1 MDNLPLTGLQIVELP
16 SGIAG
21 AYCGRLFSQYGA
33 QVTKIN
39 PLNFQTNDLSKSFEY
54 LNTSKK
60 IVNYNFNSSKQR
72 RCINSII
79 QNCDVL
85 IHSSNLTSSQ
95 NFDFNGINNPKLI
108 SISISDMGSNGPL
121 KNLETTDLILQA
133 TSGIMSLSS
142 SQNGI
147 PIKIPGNTSYFH
159 AGSYAYSA
167 ALFALIAMKES
178 GIGSTV
184 EISVLE
190 SILPII
196 APSLLH
202 STYSGLP
209 DKKLIPTKKQLVQCK
224 DGKVFINSRDQ
235 ASLEII
241 EAIFNIQ
248 LQKIPENSGETLTNQ
263 NSILEECFRDMTMNE
278 IFQRLSPLGILVGM
292 KLTISD
298 LVKNEHLRSRQFFDN
313 IDYLSNDQVPIPGL
327 PFKIIKSS
335 EKPEIPHRINQ
346 KSSNHINLNSCD
358 SLHNQNH
365 VNRKKADT
373 SIQELKPLPLAN
385 LRVVALTHTWS
396 GALTSQ
402 LLGSLGAEV
411 IQIESPTRPDLWR
424 GPIEEINTHDYAYNF
439 NDQTPYNHYYNFNAV
454 NQNKLGMT
462 LDLEAKEGR
471 EKFLDLVRIS
481 DIVVENFSLRV
492 LKNLNLEF
500 QSLLNVNPSLIML
513 RMPGYGTFGEYSMF
527 PANGSCIEL
536 MTGIPSILNYFPE
549 LSPIMHTDVIAGN
562 LGLAAVLTGLFTKLH
577 SGKGQLIDL
586 SQQETALS
594 FFGDML
600 SIGDPQNQLIENGSP
615 EMSPH
620 GAFKCAG
627 NNSWIAI
634 AIRNEEDWQTFC
646 HVTKNIAWLKRKEF
660 SNLINRLKNKILL
673 HEVIN
678 NWSKKL
684 EVDEIETLLQSVS
697 IPAIKIASISDLKE
711 NLHLKYRSVFEEIS
725 RNQEEKDYFINTPF
739 IVNNHRI
746 INSQKSPEFGEHNY
760 HILSSIL
767 GLSEHEIEIL
777 HTNQITGNHIK

>member
-1 MDNLPLTGLQIVELP
+1 MDYLPLKGLKVIELP
-16 SGIAG
+16 SGQAG
-21 AYCGRLFSQYGA
+21 AYCGRLFHQYGA
-33 QVTKIN
+33 QVTRISC
-39 PLNFQTNDLSKSFEY
+39 PAEESNDLDQNAEY
-54 LNTSKK
+54 LHIGKS
-60 IVNYNFNSSKQR
+60 ILEFNFNSDYDTKKLNSLLSK
-72 RCINSII
+72 CHI
-79 QNCDVL
+79 L
-85 IHSSNLTSSQ
+85 IHSSNWTS
-95 NFDFNGINNPKLI
+95 NKNLDPKEINNPKLI
-108 SISISDMGSNGPL
+108 SISISNMGSSGPL
-121 KNLETTDLILQA
+121 NNLETTDLILQA

-142 SQNGI
+142 SENGI
-147 PIKIPGNTSYFH
+147 PLKIPGNTSYFH

-167 ALFALIAMKES
+167 ALFALIGMNES
-178 GIGSTV
+178 GTGSTV

-202 STYSGLP
+202 STYTDLP
-209 DKKLIPTKKQLVQCK
+209 DNQLVRTNNHLVQCK

-235 ASLEII
+235 ASLEVI
-241 EAIFNIQ
+241 EAVFNIK
-248 LQKIPENSGETLTNQ
+248 LQKLPEDDPETIILQ
-263 NSILEECFRDMTMNE
+263 NSILEECFRNLTMNE
-278 IFQRLSPLGILVGM
+278 IFQKLSPLGILVGM
-292 KLTISD
+292 KLPLSN
-298 LVKNEHLRSRQFFDN
+298 LVKNEHLKSRQFFDN
-313 IDYLSNDQVPIPGL
+313 IDYFSNDQIPIPGL

-335 EKPEIPHRINQ
+335 GKSKNHRRINQ
-346 KSSNHINLNSCD
+346 KSSNHMNLNSCD
-358 SLHNQNH
+358 ISHNKNH
-365 VNRKKADT
+365 EYREKTNA
-373 SIQELKPLPLAN
+373 SNEELNPLPLKN
-385 LRVVALTHTWS
+385 IRVVALTHTWS

-424 GPIEEINTHDYAYNF
+424 GPIEDINTNDYPYDF
-439 NDQTPYNHYYNFNAV
+439 DDQTPYNHYYNFNAV

-462 LDLEAKEGR
+462 LDLASIEGR

-500 QSLLNVNPSLIML
+500 QTLLNVNPSLIML
-513 RMPGYGTFGEYSMF
+513 RMPGYGTFGEYSLS

-536 MTGIPSILNYFPE
+536 MTGIPSILNYSPP
-549 LSPIMHTDVIAGN
+549 LSSIMHTDVIAGN
-562 LGLAAVLTGLFTKLH
+562 LGLAAVLTGLFAKLH

-600 SIGDPQNQLIENGSP
+600 GVRDPQNQFIENASL

-634 AIRNEEDWQTFC
+634 AIRNEKEWRAFC
-646 HVTKNIAWLKRKEF
+646 RVTKNRVWLKRKEF
-660 SNLINRLKNKILL
+660 SNLINRLKNNVLL

-678 NWSKKL
+678 NWSQTV
-684 EVDEIETLLQSVS
+684 EVDEIETLLQSAS
-697 IPAIKIASISDLKE
+697 IPAMKIASISDLKE
-711 NLHLKYRSVFEEIS
+711 NLHLKNRNVFKEIS
-725 RNQEEKDYFINTPF
+725 RNQQEKDYFVNTPF
-739 IVNNHRI
+739 ILNNHRI
-746 INSQKSPEFGEHNY
+746 INSQKAPEFGQDNY

-777 HTNQITGNHIK
+777 HTNEITGNHIK

>member
-1 MDNLPLTGLQIVELP
+1 MDNLPLTGLEIVELP
-16 SGIAG
+16 SGLAG

-39 PLNFQTNDLSKSFEY
+39 SLKVQSNDLNKNFEY
-54 LNTSKK
+54 LNIGKK
-60 IVNYNFNSSKQR
+60 IVDYNFNSSKQR

-85 IHSSNLTSSQ
+85 IHSSNLTSTQ
-95 NFDFNGINNPKLI
+95 KFDFNEINNPKLI
-108 SISISDMGSNGPL
+108 SISISDTGSNGPL

-167 ALFALIAMKES
+167 ALFALIARKES
-178 GIGSTV
+178 GTGSTV

-209 DKKLIPTKKQLVQCK
+209 DKKLIPHKKQLVKCK

-248 LQKIPENSGETLTNQ
+248 LQKIPEDSDETLTNQ

-298 LVKNEHLRSRQFFDN
+298 LVKNEHLRSRKFFEN

-335 EKPEIPHRINQ
+335 KKPEIPHRINQ
-346 KSSNHINLNSCD
+346 NHLD
-358 SLHNQNH
+358 
-365 VNRKKADT
+365 RKKTDT
-373 SIQELKPLPLAN
+373 SNQEVKSLPLAN

-424 GPIEEINTHDYAYNF
+424 GPIEDINTHDYPCNF
-439 NDQTPYNHYYNFNAV
+439 NNQTPYNHYYNFNAV

-481 DIVVENFSLRV
+481 DIVVENFS
-492 LKNLNLEF
+492 
-500 QSLLNVNPSLIML
+500 
-513 RMPGYGTFGEYSMF
+513 
-527 PANGSCIEL
+527 
-536 MTGIPSILNYFPE
+536 
-549 LSPIMHTDVIAGN
+549 
-562 LGLAAVLTGLFTKLH
+562 
-577 SGKGQLIDL
+577 
-586 SQQETALS
+586 
-594 FFGDML
+594 
-600 SIGDPQNQLIENGSP
+600 
-615 EMSPH
+615 
-620 GAFKCAG
+620 
-627 NNSWIAI
+627 
-634 AIRNEEDWQTFC
+634 
-646 HVTKNIAWLKRKEF
+646 
-660 SNLINRLKNKILL
+660 
-673 HEVIN
+673 
-678 NWSKKL
+678 
-684 EVDEIETLLQSVS
+684 
-697 IPAIKIASISDLKE
+697 
-711 NLHLKYRSVFEEIS
+711 
-725 RNQEEKDYFINTPF
+725 
-739 IVNNHRI
+739 
-746 INSQKSPEFGEHNY
+746 
-760 HILSSIL
+760 
-767 GLSEHEIEIL
+767 
-777 HTNQITGNHIK
+777 

>member
-1 MDNLPLTGLQIVELP
+1 LDNLPLTGLQIVELP
-16 SGIAG
+16 SGLAG

-39 PLNFQTNDLSKSFEY
+39 SLKVQSNDLNKNFEY
-54 LNTSKK
+54 LNIGKK
-60 IVNYNFNSSKQR
+60 IVDYNFNSSKQR

-85 IHSSNLTSSQ
+85 IHSSNLTSTQ
-95 NFDFNGINNPKLI
+95 KFDFNEINNPKLI
-108 SISISDMGSNGPL
+108 SISISDTGSNGPL

-167 ALFALIAMKES
+167 ALFALIARKES
-178 GIGSTV
+178 GTGSTV

-209 DKKLIPTKKQLVQCK
+209 DKKLIPHKKQLVKCK

-248 LQKIPENSGETLTNQ
+248 LQKIPEDSDETLTNQ

-298 LVKNEHLRSRQFFDN
+298 LVKNEHLRSRKFFEN

-335 EKPEIPHRINQ
+335 KKPEIPHRINQ
-346 KSSNHINLNSCD
+346 NHLD
-358 SLHNQNH
+358 
-365 VNRKKADT
+365 RKKTDT
-373 SIQELKPLPLAN
+373 SNQEVKPLPLAN

-424 GPIEEINTHDYAYNF
+424 GPIEDINTHDYPCNF
-439 NDQTPYNHYYNFNAV
+439 NNQSPYNHYYNFNAV

-500 QSLLNVNPSLIML
+500 QTLLNVNPSLIML
-513 RMPGYGTFGEYSMF
+513 RMPGYGTFGEYSLF

-536 MTGIPSILNYFPE
+536 MTGIPSLLNYSPE
-549 LSPIMHTDVIAGN
+549 LSSIMHTDVIAGN
-562 LGLAAVLTGLFTKLH
+562 LGLAAILTGLFSKSH

-594 FFGDML
+594 FFGDLL
-600 SIGDPQNQLIENGSP
+600 SVGDPQQLIENGSP

-646 HVTKNIAWLKRKEF
+646 HVTENRAWLKRKEF
-660 SNLINRLKNKILL
+660 SNLINRLQNKVLL
-673 HEVIN
+673 HEAIN

-684 EVDEIETLLQSVS
+684 KVDEIETLLQSAS

-711 NLHLKYRSVFEEIS
+711 NFHLKYRSVFKEIS

-746 INSQKSPEFGEHNY
+746 INSQKSPEFGQHNY
-760 HILSSIL
+760 HILTSIL
-767 GLSEHEIEIL
+767 GLNEHEIEIL
-777 HTNQITGNHIK
+777 YTNQITGNHIK

>member
-1 MDNLPLTGLQIVELP
+1 MDNLPLTGLEIVELP
-16 SGIAG
+16 SGLAG

-39 PLNFQTNDLSKSFEY
+39 SLKVQSNDLNKNFEY
-54 LNTSKK
+54 LNIGKK
-60 IVNYNFNSSKQR
+60 IVDYNFNSSKQR

-85 IHSSNLTSSQ
+85 IHSSNLTSTQ
-95 NFDFNGINNPKLI
+95 KFDFNEINNPKLI
-108 SISISDMGSNGPL
+108 SISISDTGSNGPL

-167 ALFALIAMKES
+167 ALFALIARKES
-178 GIGSTV
+178 GTGSTV

-209 DKKLIPTKKQLVQCK
+209 DKKLIPHKKQLVKCK

-248 LQKIPENSGETLTNQ
+248 LQKIPEDSDETLTNQ

-298 LVKNEHLRSRQFFDN
+298 LVKNEHLRSRKFFEN

-335 EKPEIPHRINQ
+335 KKPEIPHRINQ
-346 KSSNHINLNSCD
+346 NHLD
-358 SLHNQNH
+358 
-365 VNRKKADT
+365 RKKTDT
-373 SIQELKPLPLAN
+373 SNQEVKSLPLAN

-424 GPIEEINTHDYAYNF
+424 GPIEDINTHDYPCNF
-439 NDQTPYNHYYNFNAV
+439 NNQTPYNHYYNFNAV

-500 QSLLNVNPSLIML
+500 QTLLNVNPSLIML
-513 RMPGYGTFGEYSMF
+513 RMPGYGTFGEYSLF

-536 MTGIPSILNYFPE
+536 MTGIPSLLNYSPE
-549 LSPIMHTDVIAGN
+549 LSSIMHTDVIAGN
-562 LGLAAVLTGLFTKLH
+562 LGLAAILTGLFSKSH

-594 FFGDML
+594 FFGDLL
-600 SIGDPQNQLIENGSP
+600 SVGDPQQLIENGSP

-646 HVTKNIAWLKRKEF
+646 HVTENRAWLKRKEF
-660 SNLINRLKNKILL
+660 SNLINRLQNKVLL
-673 HEVIN
+673 HEAIN

-684 EVDEIETLLQSVS
+684 EADEIETLLQSAS

-711 NLHLKYRSVFEEIS
+711 NFHLKYRSVFKEIS

-746 INSQKSPEFGEHNY
+746 INSQKSPEFGQHNY
-760 HILSSIL
+760 HILTSIL
-767 GLSEHEIEIL
+767 GLNEHEIEIL
-777 HTNQITGNHIK
+777 YTNQITGNHIK

>member
-16 SGIAG
+16 SGLAG

-39 PLNFQTNDLSKSFEY
+39 SLKVQSNDLNKNFEY
-54 LNTSKK
+54 LNIGKK
-60 IVNYNFNSSKQR
+60 IVDYNFNSSKQR

-85 IHSSNLTSSQ
+85 IHSSNLTSTQ
-95 NFDFNGINNPKLI
+95 KFDFNEINNPKLI
-108 SISISDMGSNGPL
+108 SISISDTGSNGPL

-167 ALFALIAMKES
+167 ALFALIARKES
-178 GIGSTV
+178 GTGSTV

-209 DKKLIPTKKQLVQCK
+209 DKKLIPHKKQLVKCK

-248 LQKIPENSGETLTNQ
+248 LQKIPEDSDETLTNQ

-298 LVKNEHLRSRQFFDN
+298 LVKNEHLRSRKFFEN

-335 EKPEIPHRINQ
+335 KKPEIPHRINQ
-346 KSSNHINLNSCD
+346 NHLD
-358 SLHNQNH
+358 
-365 VNRKKADT
+365 RKKTDT
-373 SIQELKPLPLAN
+373 SNQEVKPLPLAN

-424 GPIEEINTHDYAYNF
+424 GPIEDINTHDYPCNF
-439 NDQTPYNHYYNFNAV
+439 NNQSPYNHYYNFNAV

-500 QSLLNVNPSLIML
+500 QTLLNVNPSLIML
-513 RMPGYGTFGEYSMF
+513 RMPGYGTFGEYSLF

-536 MTGIPSILNYFPE
+536 MTGIPSLLNYSPE
-549 LSPIMHTDVIAGN
+549 LSSIMHTDVIAGN
-562 LGLAAVLTGLFTKLH
+562 LGLAAILTGLFSKSH

-594 FFGDML
+594 FFGDLL
-600 SIGDPQNQLIENGSP
+600 SVGDPQQLIENGSP

-646 HVTKNIAWLKRKEF
+646 HVTENRAWLKRKEF
-660 SNLINRLKNKILL
+660 SNLINRLQNKVLL
-673 HEVIN
+673 HEAIN

-684 EVDEIETLLQSVS
+684 KVDEIETLLQSAS

-711 NLHLKYRSVFEEIS
+711 NFHLKYRSVFKEIS

-746 INSQKSPEFGEHNY
+746 INSQKSPEFGQHNY
-760 HILSSIL
+760 HILTSIL
-767 GLSEHEIEIL
+767 GLNEHEIEIL
-777 HTNQITGNHIK
+777 YTNQITGNHIK

>member
-1 MDNLPLTGLQIVELP
+1 LDNLPLTGLEIVELP
-16 SGIAG
+16 SGLAG

-39 PLNFQTNDLSKSFEY
+39 SLKVQSNDLNKNFEY
-54 LNTSKK
+54 LNIGKK
-60 IVNYNFNSSKQR
+60 IVDYNFNSSKQR

-85 IHSSNLTSSQ
+85 IHSSNLTSTQ
-95 NFDFNGINNPKLI
+95 KFDFNEINNPKLI
-108 SISISDMGSNGPL
+108 SISISDTGSNGPL

-167 ALFALIAMKES
+167 ALFALIARKES
-178 GIGSTV
+178 GTGSTV

-209 DKKLIPTKKQLVQCK
+209 DKKLIPHKKQLVKCK

-248 LQKIPENSGETLTNQ
+248 LQKIPEDSDETLTNQ

-298 LVKNEHLRSRQFFDN
+298 LVKNEHLRSRKFFEN

-335 EKPEIPHRINQ
+335 KKPEIPHRINQ
-346 KSSNHINLNSCD
+346 NHLD
-358 SLHNQNH
+358 
-365 VNRKKADT
+365 RKKTDT
-373 SIQELKPLPLAN
+373 SNQEVKSLPLAN

-424 GPIEEINTHDYAYNF
+424 GPIEDINTHDYPCNF
-439 NDQTPYNHYYNFNAV
+439 NNQTPYNHYYNFNAV

-500 QSLLNVNPSLIML
+500 QTLLNVNPSLIML
-513 RMPGYGTFGEYSMF
+513 RMPGYGTFGEYSLF

-536 MTGIPSILNYFPE
+536 MTGIPSLLNYSPE
-549 LSPIMHTDVIAGN
+549 LSSIMHTDVIAGN
-562 LGLAAVLTGLFTKLH
+562 LGLAAILTGLFSKSH

-594 FFGDML
+594 FFGDLL
-600 SIGDPQNQLIENGSP
+600 SVGDPQQLIENGSP

-646 HVTKNIAWLKRKEF
+646 HVTENRAWLKRKEF
-660 SNLINRLKNKILL
+660 SNLINRLQNKVLL
-673 HEVIN
+673 HEAIN

-684 EVDEIETLLQSVS
+684 EADEIETLLQSAS

-711 NLHLKYRSVFEEIS
+711 NFHLKYRSVFKEIS

-746 INSQKSPEFGEHNY
+746 INSQKSPEFGQHNY
-760 HILSSIL
+760 HILTSIL
-767 GLSEHEIEIL
+767 GLNEHEIEIL
-777 HTNQITGNHIK
+777 YTNQITGNHIK